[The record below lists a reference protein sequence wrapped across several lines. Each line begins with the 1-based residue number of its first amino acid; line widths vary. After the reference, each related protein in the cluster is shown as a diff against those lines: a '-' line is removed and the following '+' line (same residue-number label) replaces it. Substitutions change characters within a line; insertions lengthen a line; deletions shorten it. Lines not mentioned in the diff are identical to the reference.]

1 MSGWRT
7 VLFCERSVWGDGI
20 RRVLEGVANF
30 DLVAIMPLEE
40 ASLAQVGDLHPDVI
54 FVATDEI
61 RGDVQAFITRLMDVV
76 PDVPLVVLSLSDP
89 HVRLVRTRPLPS
101 RWEALLQ
108 FLDDNLQRDR
118 KATEAGQR

>member
-7 VLFCERSVWGDGI
+7 ILFCERSVWGDGI
-20 RRVLEGVANF
+20 RRVLEGVTNF
-30 DLVAIMPLEE
+30 ELVATMPLAE
-40 ASLAQVGDLHPDVI
+40 ASLARVGDLHPDVV

-61 RGDVQAFITRLMDVV
+61 RGDVQAFITRLLDVV

-89 HVRLVRTRPLPS
+89 HVRLVRARPLPA

-108 FLDDNLQRDR
+108 FLHESLQRDR
-118 KATEAGQR
+118 ETT